1 MEMKSHAHC
10 PQLLDVVA
18 LLTDVPE
25 HQLER
30 GHVGTVVEIFDG
42 AYEVEFS
49 DDDGATYAVLAL
61 EAGQVLVLH
70 HRPQP
75 AA

>member
-1 MEMKSHAHC
+1 MRTE

-25 HQLER
+25 HQLVR
-30 GHVGTVVEIFDG
+30 GHVGTVVEILDG
-42 AYEVEFS
+42 AYEVEFC
-49 DDDGATYAVLAL
+49 DDDGATYAELAL
-61 EAGQVLVLH
+61 EAGQILVLH
-70 HRPQP
+70 HRPQR